1 VNWLARGFSYLTL
14 DPSPRLRR
22 LREESE
28 RVSSSLPPFGPLSPL
43 PDSAYPP
50 GAVPLDCSGV
60 PDSDPREY
68 GHRAADGTSRIHVPW
83 SGWQR
88 NDGQPYLREDEHH
101 DR

>member
-1 VNWLARGFSYLTL
+1 MNWLARGFARLTL

-28 RVSSSLPPFGPLSPL
+28 RAQRSGPQWRWSHPAPLPPL
-43 PDSAYPP
+43 PDSAYRP

-60 PDSDPREY
+60 P
-68 GHRAADGTSRIHVPW
+68 
-83 SGWQR
+83 
-88 NDGQPYLREDEHH
+88 EDNYH